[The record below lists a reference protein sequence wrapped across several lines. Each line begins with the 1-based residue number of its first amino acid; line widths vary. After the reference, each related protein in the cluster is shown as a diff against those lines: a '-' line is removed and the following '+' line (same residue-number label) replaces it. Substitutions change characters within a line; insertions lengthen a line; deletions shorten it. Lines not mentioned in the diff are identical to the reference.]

1 MSSQI
6 CNCGFPEYR
15 DFKTGLT
22 FKEVYSMLKIEQTK
36 KYERGVYMFITRH
49 TILGR
54 WHEIKLT
61 MYSCEQQLHDKI
73 CNQ

>member
-1 MSSQI
+1 
-6 CNCGFPEYR
+6 
-15 DFKTGLT
+15 
-22 FKEVYSMLKIEQTK
+22 MLKIEQTK